1 MFCSQCCKTRRKRLE
16 HARSVVGN
24 ARLSRGFLQSTWVR
38 LEKFANNQKDK
49 KLAGISIH
57 NGAKK
62 NSTNKYQL
70 SVLSKETDPQLY
82 FSKKRAKAEW
92 KAWVAQG
99 RILFVQLRFV
109 LTLEIFL
116 RHGSHLSEN
125 SFFKR
130 KFVLSVETF
139 LIQFL
144 RTDFRKINRW
154 TKKVRNERAYEALT
168 VYCSQC
174 CRACRKRLEHARSV
188 VGNARLS
195 RGFLQSTWVRLEKF
209 ANNQKDKKLAGIS
222 IHNGAKKNSTNKY
235 QLSVLS
241 KETDPQLYFSKKRA
255 KAEWKAWVAQGR
267 ILFVQ
272 LRFVL
277 TLEIFLRHGS
287 HLSENSFFKRKFVL
301 SVETFLIQFL
311 RTDFRKIKQWTKNV
325 TNERAYLYKIA
336 QRTQKSIR

>member
-1 MFCSQCCKTRRKRLE
+1 MSEHMRPWPCTVLSVAE

-116 RHGSHLSEN
+116 RHGSHLSEK
-125 SFFKR
+125 FFQTKICVISR
-130 KFVLSVETF
+130 
-139 LIQFL
+139 
-144 RTDFRKINRW
+144 DFPNTIPSNR
-154 TKKVRNERAYEALT
+154 
-168 VYCSQC
+168 
-174 CRACRKRLEHARSV
+174 
-188 VGNARLS
+188 
-195 RGFLQSTWVRLEKF
+195 F
-209 ANNQKDKKLAGIS
+209 
-222 IHNGAKKNSTNKY
+222 
-235 QLSVLS
+235 
-241 KETDPQLYFSKKRA
+241 
-255 KAEWKAWVAQGR
+255 
-267 ILFVQ
+267 
-272 LRFVL
+272 
-277 TLEIFLRHGS
+277 
-287 HLSENSFFKRKFVL
+287 
-301 SVETFLIQFL
+301 
-311 RTDFRKIKQWTKNV
+311 
-325 TNERAYLYKIA
+325 
-336 QRTQKSIR
+336 